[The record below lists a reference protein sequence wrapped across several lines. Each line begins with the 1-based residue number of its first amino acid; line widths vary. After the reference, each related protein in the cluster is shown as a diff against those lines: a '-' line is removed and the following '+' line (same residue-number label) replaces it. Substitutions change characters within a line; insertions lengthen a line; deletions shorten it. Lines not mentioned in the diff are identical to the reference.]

1 MINKANSSF
10 FSDRKLKVNSAF
22 THHVSGANLTLIT
35 ISCIWHSRASR
46 NNPAFNRFDI
56 FSLVYSLKWLSS
68 EVHLPIVLIS
78 RREYRSMTVCSMNL
92 ADYKNKYTKMNY
104 WRNVADKFDMSLED
118 AEKKSRTFAFFFCS
132 QRSHRSYGNR
142 LIVEIVGIA
151 RITELIFRDSGDPS
165 DPSDYMETGL

>member
-1 MINKANSSF
+1 
-10 FSDRKLKVNSAF
+10 
-22 THHVSGANLTLIT
+22 
-35 ISCIWHSRASR
+35 
-46 NNPAFNRFDI
+46 
-56 FSLVYSLKWLSS
+56 
-68 EVHLPIVLIS
+68 
-78 RREYRSMTVCSMNL
+78 MTVCSMNL

-104 WRNVADKFDMSLED
+104 WRNVAGKFDMSLED
-118 AEKKSRTFAFFFCS
+118 AEKKVKDICLFFCS